1 MSVAAWIIAIA
12 WVVTGSIKL
21 YAINRMEY
29 NISRER
35 QQMLDE
41 RATWMQERRELLDRI
56 QAPSFGEMKQAEVK
70 KIRAENGE
78 KPPAQIIPM

>member
-1 MSVAAWIIAIA
+1 MNTATWIVIAAWAI
-12 WVVTGSIKL
+12 TSFIML

-35 QQMLDE
+35 QQMVDE
-41 RATWMQERRELLDRI
+41 RALWMQERRELMDRI